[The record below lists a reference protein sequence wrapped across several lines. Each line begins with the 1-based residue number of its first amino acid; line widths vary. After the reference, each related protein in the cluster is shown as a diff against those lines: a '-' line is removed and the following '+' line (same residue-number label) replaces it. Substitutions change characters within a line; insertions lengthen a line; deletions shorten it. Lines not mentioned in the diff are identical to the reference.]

1 MVSNLSFEI
10 ARHDFE
16 LASLKLTSVILI
28 LHQTLHRTRI
38 NQLILITLIV
48 AGHAQTTD
56 PLFRLKNLILQF
68 ILLVRII
75 HWLLVILVP
84 QRVLNLSA
92 WLLL

>member
-28 LHQTLHRTRI
+28 LRQTLHRIKI
-38 NQLILITLIV
+38 NKLILITLIV

-75 HWLLVILVP
+75 HWLLVTLVP

-92 WLLL
+92 WL